1 MPILEVIT
9 RKQEILKVASS
20 LFRIKGY
27 AATSMRDIARE
38 MGMEAAS
45 LYNHIASKQ
54 RIISGLLMEVAE
66 LFTSGMEE
74 IKTSN
79 ATPIMQL
86 EALIALHVDLTVS
99 HTNAISLLPAE
110 WVHLEEP
117 TLKAFISLRDAY
129 ESDFRELIQNAVKA
143 NQLARVDVDVALFSI
158 LSTLR
163 WLYSW
168 YTKYQRKDVEILKK
182 ELIQNLLYGIN
193 LS

>member
-1 MPILEVIT
+1 
-9 RKQEILKVASS
+9 
-20 LFRIKGY
+20 
-27 AATSMRDIARE
+27 MRDIARE

-54 RIISGLLMEVAE
+54 RIISELLMEVAE
-66 LFTSGMEE
+66 LFTSGMEK
-74 IKTSN
+74 IKNST
-79 ATPIMQL
+79 ATPLQQL
-86 EALIALHVDLTVS
+86 EALIVLHVDLTVS

-129 ESDFRELIQNAVKA
+129 EADFRVLIQKAVEAK
-143 NQLARVDVDVALFSI
+143 QLASVDVDVALFSI

-168 YTKYQRKDVEILKK
+168 YTKYQKKDIETLKK

-193 LS
+193 QS